1 MKYYLAKF
9 FRYIPQING
18 MTVIGCVDN
27 FNIIRITDAAL
38 VELQAHPDNIPLA
51 EISEDEANV
60 RNFYGETR
68 GFRKAYSDVEGLTP
82 DADEL
87 AKGDRKTKVYM
98 TDAQKASSI
107 SLMKKAMHFHVD
119 IEMDDRKK
127 EKKELDGKPR
137 PKHDAKKHTDLRKD
151 IDKLKTI
158 DEIVQAREEMLG
170 IEMSKDLATR
180 LGKWDSSRNI
190 RKDFPLK
197 FGYKF

>member
-18 MTVIGCVDN
+18 MNVIGGIDN
-27 FNIIRITDAAL
+27 FSVITATDAA
-38 VELQAHPDNIPLA
+38 VAELRAHPDGIPLT
-51 EISEDEANV
+51 EITEDEANS

-68 GFRKAYSDVEGLTP
+68 GYRKAYSDSENLPP

-87 AKGDRKTKVYM
+87 AKGKRKTKVYI
-98 TDAQKASSI
+98 TDAQKASVA

-137 PKHDAKKHTDLRKD
+137 PKHDKKKHDDLKKD

-158 DEIVQAREEMLG
+158 DEIVQAREEILG

-180 LGKWDSSRNI
+180 LNKWDNVKDR